1 MLIFFQLLIQS
12 CLKKFKPFINL
23 IRIILPSVN
32 DHQKN
37 ANRLP
42 NMLYGHKVSN
52 RLWTPKINSI
62 LNQPWSIITLPSVV
76 DSVCVQWKYTVCV
89 QKKMLPHSDLVIPI
103 FSQYRFP
110 PHMFQLPHRNPP
122 LIWLEQKLSTKYNL
136 SDETT
141 LNLKKWF
148 EFMTDTFWKIKLQCS
163 ILIISKVPATVIS
176 GYERPRM
183 KSCAR
188 Y

>member
-1 MLIFFQLLIQS
+1 MNHLTICESLSKERQSIAESAVWTQLQISYKLQKSIQ
-12 CLKKFKPFINL
+12 
-23 IRIILPSVN
+23 
-32 DHQKN
+32 
-37 ANRLP
+37 
-42 NMLYGHKVSN
+42 
-52 RLWTPKINSI
+52 LWTTDDPS
-62 LNQPWSIITLPSVV
+62 LPSVV

-122 LIWLEQKLSTKYNL
+122 LIWLEQKLSTKHNL